1 MKKLIS
7 ILGIVVISFQMTA
20 QNKNV
25 ITNNYNSSVLD
36 NAVIYEANIRQYS
49 PEGTFN
55 AFTKDIS
62 KLKKLGVKI
71 IWLMPIHEVGMKN
84 RKAHGNV
91 SIEQIPENEKA
102 KYFGSHYSVKD
113 YRSVTPN
120 YGTKKDFDKLVQ
132 TAHKNGMY
140 VILDWVANHTAW
152 DHAWMTNHQEYYTKD
167 KNGNFVS
174 PFDWTDVADLNYD
187 NPEMRKAMLED
198 MKYWITDHNID
209 GFRCDVAMEVPRDF
223 WDQTSVEL
231 NKVKPVFMLMEAEQ
245 PDLMQDAF
253 DMQYGWTVHHIF
265 NKIYKGENTAKDFDA
280 YIEKVRTSNEPDD
293 IYMNFTSNH
302 DENSWNGTEYE
313 RLHDAVETFAALT
326 FIMPGM
332 PLIYNGQE
340 YDLNRRLKFFEKDQ
354 FEHKTGKM
362 MAVYQKLGKLK
373 SSNPALN
380 GGKNPAS
387 YQRIATSADDKI
399 LAFGRE
405 RDGKKVIYL
414 GNLSKTAQEFTIEFD
429 GEYLD
434 YMSGKKI
441 ILAKGQKLNFKPW
454 EYKILTVK

>member
-7 ILGIVVISFQMTA
+7 ILGILVISFQMTA
-20 QNKNV
+20 QNKKG
-25 ITNNYNSSVLD
+25 ITNNYKSSALD

-49 PEGTFN
+49 QEGTFN
-55 AFTKDIS
+55 AFTKDIP

-84 RKAHGNV
+84 RKAYGNV

-120 YGTKKDFDKLVQ
+120 YGTQKDFDKLVQ

-152 DHAWMTNHQEYYTKD
+152 DHAWMTNHPEYYTKGKD
-167 KNGNFVS
+167 GKFVS

-223 WDQTSVEL
+223 WDNTSAEL

-265 NKIYKGENTAKDFDA
+265 NKIYKGENTVKDFDA
-280 YIEKVRTSNEPDD
+280 YIEKVSTSNEADD

-313 RLHDAVETFAALT
+313 RLNDAVETFAALT

-332 PLIYNGQE
+332 PLVYNGQE

-354 FEHKTGKM
+354 FPHTVGKM

-373 SSNPALN
+373 SENPALN
-380 GGKNPAS
+380 GGKSAAA
-387 YQRIATSADDKI
+387 YKRIQTSADDKV
-399 LAFGRE
+399 LAFQRE
-405 RDGKKVIYL
+405 AKGKKVIYL
-414 GNLSKTAQEFTIEFD
+414 GNLSKTAQEFTVGFD
-429 GEYLD
+429 GKYLD
-434 YMSGKKI
+434 YMSGKEV
-441 ILAKGQKLNFKPW
+441 ILTKGQKLGFKPW

>member
-1 MKKLIS
+1 MKRFIS
-7 ILGIVVISFQMTA
+7 LLTTLVIGLQMTA
-20 QNKNV
+20 QDKKI
-25 ITNNYNSSVLD
+25 ITKNYNHSELD

-55 AFTKDIS
+55 AFTKDIP
-62 KLKKLGVKI
+62 KLKKIGVKV
-71 IWLMPIHEVGMKN
+71 IWLMPVHEVGMKN

-132 TAHKNGMY
+132 TAHKNGMF

-152 DHAWMTNHQEYYTKD
+152 DHPWMTNHPEYYTKD

-198 MKYWITDHNID
+198 MKYWITNHNID

-223 WDQTSVEL
+223 WDNTSVEL
-231 NKVKPVFMLMEAEQ
+231 NKVKPIFMLMEAEQ

-253 DMQYGWTVHHIF
+253 DAQYGWTVHHIF
-265 NKIYKGENTAKDFDA
+265 NKIYKGENTVKDFDA
-280 YIEKVRTSNEPDD
+280 YIQKVLTSNEADD

-313 RLHDAVETFAALT
+313 RLNDAVETFAALT
-326 FIMPGM
+326 FIMPGL

-354 FEHKTGKM
+354 FAHTPGKM
-362 MAVYQKLGKLK
+362 MRVYQKLGKLK
-373 SSNPALN
+373 TENPALN
-380 GGKNPAS
+380 GGKKAAS
-387 YQRIATSADDKI
+387 YQRIGTSSDDKI
-399 LAFGRE
+399 LAFQRE
-405 RDGKKVIYL
+405 NKGKKVIYL
-414 GNLSKTAQEFTIEFD
+414 GNLSKNAQEFTVNLD
-429 GEYLD
+429 GKYLD
-434 YMSGKKI
+434 YTSGKEI
-441 ILAKGQKLNFKPW
+441 ILTKDKKITFNPW
-454 EYKILTVK
+454 EYKILIVK